1 MRRLCV
7 KRAPTYTPAPS
18 SFHNSFHLQPAIISV
33 EPSAMGC
40 AASKDADRA
49 QAASSPPPAHACHAP
64 PAASGAHPVPSDPEA
79 PPLSPELAKIAAEEL
94 LRFDAMKKEALEG
107 WGPARDAAL
116 AALPEGKGSG
126 TSLALPRP
134 PLDATLSSRLLR
146 GEATAADVASI
157 RRLTR
162 SSIWLFSSS
171 TFKASVECQY
181 IRPRPLPVFPFP
193 CCTPLSLSPPPPLPL
208 FLSVLS

>member
-49 QAASSPPPAHACHAP
+49 QAASPPPPAHACHAL

-94 LRFDAMKKEALEG
+94 LRFDAIKNEALEG

-116 AALPEGKGSG
+116 AALRGSKGHE
-126 TSLALPRP
+126 TSLAFPRP
-134 PLDATLSSRLLR
+134 SLDVSLSSRLLR
-146 GEATAADVASI
+146 GEVSAADVAAI

-162 SSIWLFSSS
+162 SSIWLHVSS
-171 TFKASVECQY
+171 TFRVSFDAEMTY
-181 IRPRPLPVFPFP
+181 NFILPP
-193 CCTPLSLSPPPPLPL
+193 SPA
-208 FLSVLS
+208 